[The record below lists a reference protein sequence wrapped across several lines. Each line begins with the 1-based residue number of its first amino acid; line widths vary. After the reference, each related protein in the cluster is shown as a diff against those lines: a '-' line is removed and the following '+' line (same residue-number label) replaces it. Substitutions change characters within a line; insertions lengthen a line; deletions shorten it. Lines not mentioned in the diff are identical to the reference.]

1 MSGLQGAITLCTRA
15 QDLSASEIKKIFL
28 TIIKELKNR
37 GDEQS
42 NEVLDSIISKIG
54 VVSQKS

>member
-1 MSGLQGAITLCTRA
+1 MQGAITLCTRA

-28 TIIKELKNR
+28 AIMKELKNR

-42 NEVLDSIISKIG
+42 NEVVDSIISKIG